1 MAANEELVEAVAQAI
16 HGAEVGWRSALGTNT
31 PKRIMVARAV
41 LAVPA
46 IADALAGCHAVTSD
60 EGTSYCPLAEANAA
74 AVARD
79 AKVAEIVG
87 RWNDDAG
94 LLPTSLMNRI
104 AALYPE
110 TGKPADPP
118 TVLDDDGEPR
128 QTITLTEH
136 GDVFIGPQTPGTPVG
151 YIDPRGRA
159 AVADALADVEVY
171 RTALGLACSDGWS
184 DGASAMQSYI
194 ETARDHIAALRAV
207 DDSDIVPGSEFDGPV
222 IL

>member
-79 AKVAEIVG
+79 AKVAEIVAEWLG
-87 RWNDDAG
+87 SDNAPWPMTRA
-94 LLPTSLMNRI
+94 LEHTIAI
-104 AALYPE
+104 AALY
-110 TGKPADPP
+110 
-118 TVLDDDGEPR
+118 
-128 QTITLTEH
+128 
-136 GDVFIGPQTPGTPVG
+136 
-151 YIDPRGRA
+151 
-159 AVADALADVEVY
+159 
-171 RTALGLACSDGWS
+171 
-184 DGASAMQSYI
+184 GA
-194 ETARDHIAALRAV
+194 TRDHIAALRAV

>member
-46 IADALAGCHAVTSD
+46 IADALA
-60 EGTSYCPLAEANAA
+60 
-74 AVARD
+74 
-79 AKVAEIVG
+79 
-87 RWNDDAG
+87 
-94 LLPTSLMNRI
+94 
-104 AALYPE
+104 
-110 TGKPADPP
+110 
-118 TVLDDDGEPR
+118 
-128 QTITLTEH
+128 
-136 GDVFIGPQTPGTPVG
+136 
-151 YIDPRGRA
+151 
-159 AVADALADVEVY
+159 DVEVY
-171 RTALGLACSDGWS
+171 WTALGLACSDGWS

>member
-79 AKVAEIVG
+79 AKVAEIVAESCV
-87 RWNDDAG
+87 DDEAYDDV
-94 LLPTSLMNRI
+94 PVSYRFADCFDDV

-110 TGKPADPP
+110 TGK
-118 TVLDDDGEPR
+118 
-128 QTITLTEH
+128 
-136 GDVFIGPQTPGTPVG
+136 
-151 YIDPRGRA
+151 
-159 AVADALADVEVY
+159 
-171 RTALGLACSDGWS
+171 
-184 DGASAMQSYI
+184 
-194 ETARDHIAALRAV
+194 
-207 DDSDIVPGSEFDGPV
+207 
-222 IL
+222 

>member
-79 AKVAEIVG
+79 AKVAEIVAEWLG
-87 RWNDDAG
+87 SDNAPWPMTRA
-94 LLPTSLMNRI
+94 LEHTIAI
-104 AALYPE
+104 AALY
-110 TGKPADPP
+110 
-118 TVLDDDGEPR
+118 
-128 QTITLTEH
+128 
-136 GDVFIGPQTPGTPVG
+136 
-151 YIDPRGRA
+151 
-159 AVADALADVEVY
+159 
-171 RTALGLACSDGWS
+171 
-184 DGASAMQSYI
+184 GA
-194 ETARDHIAALRAV
+194 ARDHIAALRAV